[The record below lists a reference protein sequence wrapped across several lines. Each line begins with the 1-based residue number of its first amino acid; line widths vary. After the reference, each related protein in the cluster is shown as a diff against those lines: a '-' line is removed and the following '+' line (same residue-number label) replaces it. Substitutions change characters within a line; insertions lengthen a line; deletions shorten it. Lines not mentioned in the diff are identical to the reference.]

1 LDDAAEVKAIIN
13 SNHMD
18 MCRFSSKEDDGYCKI
33 RQTLSG
39 HVREIKQGIEVQR
52 HSKWINLRLYQVYVL
67 MTLVSGKL
75 KLREGGKRGLDKEE
89 TGRLFSSTA
98 VPH

>member
-1 LDDAAEVKAIIN
+1 
-13 SNHMD
+13 MD

-39 HVREIKQGIEVQR
+39 HVWEIKQEIEVQR
-52 HSKWINLRLYQVYVL
+52 RSKWINSRLYQVYVPI
-67 MTLVSGKL
+67 TLVSGKL
-75 KLREGGKRGLDKEE
+75 KLREGRERELDKEE

-98 VPH
+98 VPC